1 MLIRINI
8 DVADPDDF
16 CTSTDSMLRNRRRN
30 FHLFLESDHPFSF
43 LTSREIFIVKE
54 DLPLVLLKLYRNNI
68 IIIFASKRFTLT
80 CSTWHM
86 KHKSQFISNKSTSG
100 PLDWELNEEG
110 LHIFL
115 VYSRARGDEKGGTF
129 FIWMAIASS
138 SQEDSSILE
147 TAVFTCKYFIT
158 SHVYINSIM

>member
-1 MLIRINI
+1 MISTQLSKEIFSKTLKGKNRANVHVLIRINI

-110 LHIFL
+110 LYIFL
-115 VYSRARGDEKGGTF
+115 VLLEGSRG
-129 FIWMAIASS
+129 
-138 SQEDSSILE
+138 
-147 TAVFTCKYFIT
+147 
-158 SHVYINSIM
+158 

>member
-1 MLIRINI
+1 MISAQLSKEIFSKTLKGKNRANVHVLIRINI

-68 IIIFASKRFTLT
+68 IIIFASKGFTLT

-115 VYSRARGDEKGGTF
+115 VLLEGSRG
-129 FIWMAIASS
+129 
-138 SQEDSSILE
+138 
-147 TAVFTCKYFIT
+147 
-158 SHVYINSIM
+158 

>member
-1 MLIRINI
+1 MLQIRTISVHPQIACCEI
-8 DVADPDDF
+8 DEETF
-16 CTSTDSMLRNRRRN
+16 IFSLNQTIL
-30 FHLFLESDHPFSF
+30 FSF

-86 KHKSQFISNKSTSG
+86 KHKSQFISNKSKSG

-115 VYSRARGDEKGGTF
+115 VLLEGSRGWKRWAFFHLDGNSF
-129 FIWMAIASS
+129 FIPRGFVNFRNSS
-138 SQEDSSILE
+138 VHLQILY
-147 TAVFTCKYFIT
+147 YF
-158 SHVYINSIM
+158 SRLHQ

>member
-1 MLIRINI
+1 MISTQLSKEIFSKTLKGKNRANVHVLIRINI

-16 CTSTDSMLRNRRRN
+16 CTSTDSILRNRRRN

-54 DLPLVLLKLYRNNI
+54 DLPLVLSKLYRNNI
-68 IIIFASKRFTLT
+68 IIIFARKRFTLT

-115 VYSRARGDEKGGTF
+115 VLLEGSRG
-129 FIWMAIASS
+129 
-138 SQEDSSILE
+138 
-147 TAVFTCKYFIT
+147 
-158 SHVYINSIM
+158 